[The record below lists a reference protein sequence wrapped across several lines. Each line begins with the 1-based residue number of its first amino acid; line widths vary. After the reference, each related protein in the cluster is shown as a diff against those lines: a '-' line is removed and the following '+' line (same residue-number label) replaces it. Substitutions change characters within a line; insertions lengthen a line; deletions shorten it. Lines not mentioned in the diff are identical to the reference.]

1 MTITR
6 MSSDMAELV
15 YCELYAGGKYDNNS
29 GGNYEYSLGL
39 NGLGACATQYSSEY
53 MKVTVFRDGYKY
65 SLEFHKGENIG
76 GLKKE
81 KAKYAHSGTIQHWK
95 PDLEV
100 FTDIRIPLDYYRE
113 TLRRQAVVNP
123 GITFVLEDEESGTT
137 ENFYYERGIVDY
149 VSELANSPG
158 LTEVQF
164 YESFAK
170 GRDRE
175 DKPEYKVKMQIA
187 FMFHNEVN
195 VLEYYHNSSFLE
207 YGGAPDRS
215 KKQRLFMSWINT

>member
-1 MTITR
+1 M
-6 MSSDMAELV
+6 
-15 YCELYAGGKYDNNS
+15 
-29 GGNYEYSLGL
+29 
-39 NGLGACATQYSSEY
+39 
-53 MKVTVFRDGYKY
+53 
-65 SLEFHKGENIG
+65 
-76 GLKKE
+76 
-81 KAKYAHSGTIQHWK
+81 
-95 PDLEV
+95 EV

-170 GRDRE
+170 PRSGR
-175 DKPEYKVKMQIA
+175 
-187 FMFHNEVN
+187 
-195 VLEYYHNSSFLE
+195 
-207 YGGAPDRS
+207 
-215 KKQRLFMSWINT
+215 